1 MREALQTAAKP
12 LYAVEMGDR
21 EIGEEEK
28 CAKPTDAEGRSH
40 SVLST
45 NTCADINT
53 PKEHRS
59 PRKICYGD
67 EQSSS
72 EYTMRIC
79 TTLVEV
85 YKLNVYSIC
94 STYTAKAPSP
104 VPPGLAVENCEQRK
118 RIIASIHDG
127 FILDVTSAPDTFVCR
142 ECK

>member
-1 MREALQTAAKP
+1 MRQPDETTKEDSSARVRKALRTAAKP

-28 CAKPTDAEGRSH
+28 CAKPTDAEGRFHSH

-45 NTCADINT
+45 TTCAHINT

-59 PRKICYGD
+59 PRKIRYGD

-79 TTLVEV
+79 TTLMEV
-85 YKLNVYSIC
+85 S
-94 STYTAKAPSP
+94 
-104 VPPGLAVENCEQRK
+104 
-118 RIIASIHDG
+118 
-127 FILDVTSAPDTFVCR
+127 
-142 ECK
+142 

>member
-1 MREALQTAAKP
+1 MRVREALRTVAKP

-28 CAKPTDAEGRSH
+28 CAKDDSH

-45 NTCADINT
+45 NTCAHINT

-59 PRKICYGD
+59 PRKIRYRD
-67 EQSSS
+67 KQNSS

-85 YKLNVYSIC
+85 S
-94 STYTAKAPSP
+94 
-104 VPPGLAVENCEQRK
+104 
-118 RIIASIHDG
+118 
-127 FILDVTSAPDTFVCR
+127 
-142 ECK
+142 